1 MTLAELLTRLRTARR
16 SVDFAD
22 GQLSAAWR
30 GGDGSAELTAAAEGS
45 LPGFTL
51 RAYNGGLLQIG
62 WGYPVV
68 VDLAGMQVTKKSRPI
83 FRDHSP
89 AKVVGHSTDITIDAR
104 KLTVAGIVSGTGP
117 DAVEVVANAKNGFPW
132 QASIGCSVLK
142 AQFIEDKQSVEA
154 NGKTWKGPVY
164 LVTAC
169 VLNEVSFVALGGD
182 DTTSAL
188 VASATTESTPTK
200 DPSMHPDFIKWLEAK
215 GFDSK
220 TITAAQQT
228 SLEAAWKAEVAA
240 AKPPVADQAK
250 PPVAGPAD
258 DAAPEKALTDRLRAA
273 AAAETER
280 LAAIHTA
287 AAGDAKLEAQAIREG
302 WSAEKTELQALR
314 ANRPTAPAG
323 IVIPGGNASPKVIE
337 AAACLALGL
346 KGQSLSASF
355 DDRTLEAASK
365 MRGIG
370 LQDIL
375 LMAAAA
381 AGYSVRP
388 GCIRSDLGGVL
399 RAAFSSADIAGIL
412 SNTANKFILDSF
424 MAVEQVWR
432 QIAAIRPA
440 RDFKTMTSYRLT
452 GNLQY
457 EKVGATGEIKH
468 GTLGNDPMTN
478 KVDTHAKMLAIS
490 RQDMINDDLGALQKI
505 PAMLGRGA
513 GLQLNEVFWT
523 EFLADNTTFFTLAR
537 GNYMEGAGTVLN
549 VDQLTAL
556 ELLFLNMLDSDGKPL
571 GITPRFLLTPNAL
584 SVKAAEICNSTEV
597 RDTTASTKIGTS
609 NPHAGKFSPIRSS
622 YLHNAKM
629 GGGYSATAW
638 YLVADPRDLAA
649 IEVAFLNGVETPTI
663 ESSDV
668 DFDTLGIQMR
678 GYHDFG
684 VKKQE
689 YRAIAK
695 SKGAA

>member
-1 MTLAELLTRLRTARR
+1 MTLRERL
-16 SVDFAD
+16 
-22 GQLSAAWR
+22 AAIRAAAGRAVEFGEGHLQASWQ
-30 GGDGSAELTAAAEGS
+30 GGDGSAELTAAGDAGS

-51 RAYNGGLLQIG
+51 KAYNGGMLQIG

-68 VDLAGMQVTKKSRPI
+68 LELSGMQVSKKPRPI
-83 FRDHSP
+83 LKDHNT
-89 AKVVGHSTDITIDAR
+89 AKVVGHSTEITNDGR
-104 KLTVAGIVSGTGP
+104 KLVVVGIVSGTGP

-132 QASIGCSVLK
+132 QASIGADVIK
-142 AQFIEDKQSVEA
+142 AQFVEDKQTVEA
-154 NGKTWKGPVY
+154 NGKTWKGPLYYVSASN
-164 LVTAC
+164 LKET
-169 VLNEVSFVALGGD
+169 SFVALGGD
-182 DTTSAL
+182 DTTTAL
-188 VASATTESTPTK
+188 VASATTHSPTK
-200 DPSMHPDFIKWLEAK
+200 EHSMNPEFAKWLEAA

-220 TITAAQQT
+220 TITPAQQS
-228 SLEAAWKAEVAA
+228 SLEAAWKAEVKAKAA
-240 AKPPVADQAK
+240 PATEP
-250 PPVAGPAD
+250 PAD

-273 AAAETER
+273 AAAETDR
-280 LAAIHTA
+280 LAAIHA
-287 AAGDAKLEAQAIREG
+287 AAGGNAKLEAQAIRDG
-302 WSAEKTELQALR
+302 WSAEKTELMALR
-314 ANRPTAPAG
+314 ASRSTGPA
-323 IVIPGGNASPKVIE
+323 IISGGLSPATSPKIIE
-337 AAACLALGL
+337 AAACMALGL
-346 KGQSLSASF
+346 KGKAVTESY
-355 DDRTLEAASK
+355 DEPTLEAASK
-365 MRGIG
+365 LRGIG
-370 LQDIL
+370 LQEIL
-375 LMAAAA
+375 LMAASQT
-381 AGYSVRP
+381 GYTVRP

-424 MAVEQVWR
+424 MAVEQTWR
-432 QIAAIRPA
+432 QIAAIRNA

-457 EKVGATGEIKH
+457 EKVGANGEIKH
-468 GTLGNDPMTN
+468 GQLGNDPMTN

-490 RQDMINDDLGALQKI
+490 RQDIVNDDLGALQKV

-513 GLQLNEVFWT
+513 GLQLNEVFWK

-537 GNYMEGAGTVLN
+537 GNYMEGAGTVLTI
-549 VDQLTAL
+549 DQLTAL
-556 ELLFLNMLDSDGKPL
+556 ELLFLNQTDSDGKPL

-584 SVKAAEICNSTEV
+584 TVKAAEICNSTEV

-622 YLHNAKM
+622 YLANALM
-629 GGGYSATAW
+629 AGGYSATAW
-638 YLVADPRDLAA
+638 YLLADPRDLAA

-678 GYHDFG
+678 GFHDFG

-689 YRAIAK
+689 YRAVCK